1 MVLRNDHVL
10 KLFNGDI
17 GISLPDEQGELM
29 VYFAD
34 AAGGLRAVAPV
45 RLPVHQTA
53 FAMTVHKSQGQTLD
67 KVGIFFPRPTW
78 AHGLLYVA
86 VSRVRRTQDC
96 FWLGEYGG
104 TIHNFC
110 SKHVL

>member
-1 MVLRNDHVL
+1 MLLLTTNPAIPFTLRRVQY
-10 KLFNGDI
+10 
-17 GISLPDEQGELM
+17 PLM
-29 VYFAD
+29 
-34 AAGGLRAVAPV
+34 PCW
-45 RLPVHQTA
+45 
-53 FAMTVHKSQGQTLD
+53 AMTVHKSQGQTLD